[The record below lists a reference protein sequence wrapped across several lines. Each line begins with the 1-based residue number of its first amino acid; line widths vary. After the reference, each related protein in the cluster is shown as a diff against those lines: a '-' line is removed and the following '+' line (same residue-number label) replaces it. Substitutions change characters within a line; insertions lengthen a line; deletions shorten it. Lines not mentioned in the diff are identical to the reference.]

1 MMLRWLL
8 ASLHLLAL
16 PLGLGA
22 IVVRSRALR
31 VTRTVADLP
40 RVFASDTLWGLA
52 AILWISTGLARAF
65 GGFEKGT
72 DYYLNDRVFSLKM
85 GLLVLILLLEVW
97 PMVALIRWRIGTR
110 RGAPVDLSSAG
121 TLARISAAQ
130 AVVTVLMVFAATALA
145 RGLFY

>member
-16 PLGLGA
+16 PLGLSA

-52 AILWISTGLARAF
+52 AILWIATGLARAL

-110 RGAPVDLSSAG
+110 RGAPVNLSSAG